1 MMKFLIFAIGL
12 VLGSCIGAV
21 VISLCV
27 IAKQSDKDIEHMK

>member
-1 MMKFLIFAIGL
+1 MEFLIFAIGL
-12 VLGSCIGAV
+12 ILGSCIGAAV